1 MAGGA
6 NTNSTSVAKPATN
19 PPVGPKARRAYAKGP
34 PACGIAVDNS
44 VKLKM
49 KVVYMVATSTVATRK
64 PSVPAVFQP

>member
-1 MAGGA
+1 MAVE
-6 NTNSTSVAKPATN
+6 S
-19 PPVGPKARRAYAKGP
+19 
-34 PACGIAVDNS
+34 S